1 MQATYCVGEFGD
13 ARLNRGGA
21 LLFARMHQLK
31 TVMLRRLGGNR
42 ATEVK
47 FGRWLRNKKVEL
59 QELIKH
65 PLQKTASQVEGFHIL
80 AIHDT
85 SEINYQAHAGRT
97 SGLGTVGNGSDK
109 GLFIHPMLTFDAKT
123 GDCLGLSGLKIWA
136 REQDNEVPY
145 QKRPIEEKES
155 YKWLEVAKQAKETLD
170 KAAIVTIVA
179 DRESDI
185 YEEWARIPD
194 AKTHLL
200 TRVCRDRALEG
211 AGKLYAHIDQ
221 LPISGCYEVEV
232 PARPNKRTAHVAK
245 LAIRYDRVTIKR
257 PQKCKDKTL
266 PETLELT
273 VVDVRELPESV
284 VGHEEPIHWRLFTTH
299 TVENFI
305 DAKQIVD
312 WYRLRWQVEQF
323 FRILK
328 KQGLDVEA
336 SQLEHADSLMKLIVL
351 AIQVAITTLQL
362 LTARSMEAVQPIIR
376 VFTPE
381 EIVLLTIL
389 LTQLEGKT
397 EKQKNPFKP
406 DQLGFATWIIARLGG
421 WKGYAS
427 ESPPGPITILRGLR
441 EFASIYKGWRL
452 QFQNVCID

>member
-1 MQATYCVGEFGD
+1 MQATYYVGEFGD
-13 ARLNRGGA
+13 ARLNKGGS
-21 LLFARMHQLK
+21 LLFERMLELK
-31 TVMLRRLGGNR
+31 TVILRQLGGNR

-47 FGRWLRNKKVEL
+47 FGRWLKNKKVEL
-59 QELIKH
+59 PELIKH
-65 PLQKTASQVEGFHIL
+65 PLEKTALQVEGLHVL

-85 SEINYQAHAGRT
+85 SEINYQAHAKRT
-97 SGLGTVGNGSDK
+97 SGLGTVGNGTDK
-109 GLFIHPMLTFDAKT
+109 GLFLHPMLSFDTET
-123 GDCLGLSGLKIWA
+123 GDCLGLSGLKVWV
-136 REQDNEVPY
+136 RDQDNEIPY

-155 YKWLEVAKQAKETLD
+155 YKWLEVAKQTKETLD
-170 KAAIVTIVA
+170 KAAMVTIVA

-194 AKTHLL
+194 EKTHLL

-211 AGKLYAHIDQ
+211 SGKLYAHIDE
-221 LPISGCYEVEV
+221 LSVSGCYEVEV
-232 PARPNKRTAHVAK
+232 PARPGKRTAHVAK
-245 LAIRYDRVTIKR
+245 LVIRFDRVTIKR

-266 PETLELT
+266 PKTLELT

-284 VGHEEPIHWRLFTTH
+284 VGDEEPIHWRLFTTH
-299 TVENFI
+299 SVENFI
-305 DAKQIVD
+305 EAMQIVD

-351 AIQVAITTLQL
+351 AVQVAITTLQL
-362 LTARSMEAVQPIIR
+362 LTARSLEATQPITR

-381 EIVLLTIL
+381 EIVLLTVL
-389 LTQLEGKT
+389 LKQLEGRT

-406 DQLGFATWIIARLGG
+406 EQLGFATWIIARLGG
-421 WKGYAS
+421 WKGYGS
-427 ESPPGPITILRGLR
+427 ESPPGPITIHRGLR
-441 EFASIYKGWRL
+441 EFASIYRGWHL
-452 QFQNVCID
+452 QFEICA